1 MKRSFTK
8 FLARLD
14 DDDLRASV
22 EGRALAEY
30 VSLRALYEGPGV
42 RSITAARRSVYQWL
56 MKSGKSLNE
65 VARPVRPSA
74 ERRTQVDEDWGAGNE
89 ERDSVV
95 SGVG

>member
-65 VARPVRPSA
+65 VARLFDRAP
-74 ERRTQVDEDWGAGNE
+74 
-89 ERDSVV
+89 
-95 SGVG
+95 SGVLRLTSRR